1 VTRAVRITKRFLDMT
16 SAVVGLAL
24 TLPIYPLIA
33 TAIYID
39 SPGPIFYRQRRVG
52 RLVGPGPR
60 VGQFV
65 FDEFEMIKFR
75 TMRIDAEK
83 GRGAVLAVAGDP
95 RVTRIG
101 RWLRRTRLDEL
112 PQFWNVLRGD
122 MSLVGPRPE
131 RMELFT
137 NLILAI
143 PYFEERVRSVKP
155 GITGLAQVSLGYS
168 GQPPSNSKLTQ
179 YLDSLTNPFKLEG
192 ASDSEADGMRL
203 KLLFDLAYV
212 ASLEKFSSYLSMEL
226 SILVRTPLVMLVG
239 RGY

>member
-1 VTRAVRITKRFLDMT
+1 MTRAVRITKRLLDVT
-16 SAVVGLAL
+16 SALVGLAL
-24 TLPIYPLIA
+24 TVPLYPFIA
-33 TAIYID
+33 AAIYLD

-52 RLVGPGPR
+52 KLVGPGER

-65 FDEFEMIKFR
+65 FDEFDMLKFR
-75 TMRIDAEK
+75 TMRTDAEE
-83 GRGAVLAVAGDP
+83 GRGAVLATPGDP
-95 RVTRIG
+95 RVTRVG

-112 PQFWNVLRGD
+112 PQFWNVLRGE

-168 GQPPSNSKLTQ
+168 GQPPKSSELTQ
-179 YLDSLTNPFKLEG
+179 YLDSLTNPFKLED

-226 SILVRTPLVMLVG
+226 SVLVRTPLVMLVG

>member
-1 VTRAVRITKRFLDMT
+1 M
-16 SAVVGLAL
+16 VGLAL
-24 TLPIYPLIA
+24 TVPLYPFIA
-33 TAIYID
+33 AAIYID

-52 RLVGPGPR
+52 RLVGPGAR
-60 VGQFV
+60 MGQYV
-65 FDEFEMIKFR
+65 FDEFDMLKFR
-75 TMRIDAEK
+75 TMRTDAEK
-83 GRGAVLAVAGDP
+83 GRGAVLATPGDP
-95 RVTRIG
+95 RVTRVG

-112 PQFWNVLRGD
+112 PQFWNVLRGE

-131 RMELFT
+131 RMELFS

-155 GITGLAQVSLGYS
+155 GLTGLAQVSLGYS
-168 GQPPSNSKLTQ
+168 GQPPSNSELTQ